1 MSISFY
7 IKNPKKFFRTRP
19 VLTVRDC
26 LTLSTQGVT
35 QFTVDENEEDFDPK
49 AFYSLP
55 LTKFVC
61 LVCGVEEQSGRGF
74 ELSFNEETQSYGVRV
89 MTPST
94 IDDWR
99 ISLCYLKDLATVLDQ
114 PIENE
119 HGDTFTAKT
128 IEQFDY
134 KNDILFG
141 LQGCAAQIKENDVE
155 NLTLYGIV
163 RPVSVNAGITEQI
176 LSHAD
181 PISEFSRF
189 YRNIQWLDAY
199 SAKQKFFRKDDELF
213 GVYTLGYDVATIL
226 PHTPSV
232 GFEYAHEIGNADVKH
247 WVLFVVASDNEH
259 YELPYAE
266 AIARLPKA
274 KYRFIDATYIQ
285 IDALNADELR
295 ALAAS

>member
-1 MSISFY
+1 M
-7 IKNPKKFFRTRP
+7 
-19 VLTVRDC
+19 
-26 LTLSTQGVT
+26 
-35 QFTVDENEEDFDPK
+35 
-49 AFYSLP
+49 
-55 LTKFVC
+55 
-61 LVCGVEEQSGRGF
+61 
-74 ELSFNEETQSYGVRV
+74 
-89 MTPST
+89 
-94 IDDWR
+94 
-99 ISLCYLKDLATVLDQ
+99 
-114 PIENE
+114 
-119 HGDTFTAKT
+119 
-128 IEQFDY
+128 
-134 KNDILFG
+134 
-141 LQGCAAQIKENDVE
+141 
-155 NLTLYGIV
+155 

-176 LSHAD
+176 FSHAD
-181 PISEFSRF
+181 LISEFSRF

-226 PHTPSV
+226 PYTPSV